1 MPVFCLTAMCRY
13 PRLSFWLVLRFF
25 SGISSFAGSLSSI
38 FSYLGQKKYKP
49 KLFSGNLCG
58 SACFFHP
65 APPLFIF
72 FRLSVTP
79 LPILA
84 KLSDTL
90 HLQVQL
96 PPALLPDLLSRAVEE
111 GHVSAADIS
120 LGPAL
125 APSRC
130 QNGNCRRL
138 LNNKANAQAFRV

>member
-1 MPVFCLTAMCRY
+1 MGLSPEVFK
-13 PRLSFWLVLRFF
+13 
-25 SGISSFAGSLSSI
+25 GSPCMWVK
-38 FSYLGQKKYKP
+38 LGCP
-49 KLFSGNLCG
+49 
-58 SACFFHP
+58 P
-65 APPLFIF
+65 AEEG
-72 FRLSVTP
+72 TP
-79 LPILA
+79 CVE
-84 KLSDTL
+84 
-90 HLQVQL
+90 VQL

>member
-1 MPVFCLTAMCRY
+1 MLMK
-13 PRLSFWLVLRFF
+13 
-25 SGISSFAGSLSSI
+25 SSL
-38 FSYLGQKKYKP
+38 QRKKERMWGEGCP
-49 KLFSGNLCG
+49 
-58 SACFFHP
+58 P
-65 APPLFIF
+65 AEEG
-72 FRLSVTP
+72 TP
-79 LPILA
+79 CVE
-84 KLSDTL
+84 
-90 HLQVQL
+90 VQL